1 MAASLP
7 LLGGLVALG
16 NELGSTDYIVIEMG
30 SGGLG
35 LVITAILLLA
45 FLVKFPVY
53 LGHLWLPKAHVEAPV
68 AGSIVLAGVL
78 LKLGGYGICLTR
90 LVGLPNPNFIHLTII
105 IRLVGGAI
113 IRVAILRVTDL
124 KVAIAYS
131 SVVHISIVIAALT
144 GPSTLGI
151 VGGI

>member
-1 MAASLP
+1 M
-7 LLGGLVALG
+7 
-16 NELGSTDYIVIEMG
+16 
-30 SGGLG
+30 
-35 LVITAILLLA
+35 
-45 FLVKFPVY
+45 
-53 LGHLWLPKAHVEAPV
+53 
-68 AGSIVLAGVL
+68 L

-90 LVGLPNPNFIHLTII
+90 LVGLPNPNFIHLTVI